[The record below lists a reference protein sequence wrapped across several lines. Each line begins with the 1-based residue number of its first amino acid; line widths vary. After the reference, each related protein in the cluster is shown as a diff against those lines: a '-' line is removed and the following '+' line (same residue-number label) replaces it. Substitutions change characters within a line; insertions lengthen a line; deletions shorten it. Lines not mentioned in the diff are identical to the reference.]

1 MSSRG
6 LVRRRDSEEL
16 FDGKEDLRK
25 NDPCGWDELEQEES
39 STDWSEDP

>member
-16 FDGKEDLRK
+16 FDGKEDLRE
-25 NDPCGWDELEQEES
+25 NVSCGWGELEQEES
-39 STDWSEDP
+39 SADWSEDP